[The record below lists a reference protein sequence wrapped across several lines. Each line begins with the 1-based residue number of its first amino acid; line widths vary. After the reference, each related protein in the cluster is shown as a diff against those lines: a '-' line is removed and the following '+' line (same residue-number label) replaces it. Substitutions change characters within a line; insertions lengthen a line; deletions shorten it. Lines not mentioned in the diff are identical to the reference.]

1 MVRLIV
7 IENPFEPRVHK
18 LEELVCT
25 NMPVTNYTAL
35 QDRDVFINGRPA
47 TELSIPAD
55 GDDIISM
62 PHIEG
67 GGVGKILGFVAMV
80 ALTVFTSGIAAM
92 VLLAFL
98 ELPSRAVLLLAVLQ
112 QAL

>member
-18 LEELVCT
+18 IEELVCT
-25 NMPVTNYTAL
+25 DMPVTDYTAV
-35 QDRDVFINGRPA
+35 QGRDVFINGRPV

-67 GGVGKILGFVAMV
+67 GGIGKVLGFVAMV
-80 ALTVFTSGIAAM
+80 ALTVITSGIAAS
-92 VLLAFL
+92 VVTGFL
-98 ELPSRAVLLLAVLQ
+98 SLTM
-112 QAL
+112 